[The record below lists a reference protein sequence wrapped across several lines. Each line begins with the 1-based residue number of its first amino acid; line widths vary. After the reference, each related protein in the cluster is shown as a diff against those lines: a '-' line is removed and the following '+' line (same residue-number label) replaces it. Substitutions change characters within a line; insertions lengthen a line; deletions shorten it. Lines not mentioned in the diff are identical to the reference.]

1 MSVTLPTSSDI
12 YLEADGKKVAV
23 VQGYKALAKKN
34 ERSIEAFGESE
45 PVATVTGQPS
55 YSVELTRLYATDSA
69 ISDGINF
76 HDMTD
81 FSLVIVKPDR
91 RIVYT
96 GCNWSRIDE
105 SGEVGDLV
113 AERVSLIAAH
123 RMETGA

>member
-45 PVATVTGQPS
+45 PVATITGQPN

-81 FSLVIVKPDR
+81 FSLVIFKPDR
-91 RIVYT
+91 RIV
-96 GCNWSRIDE
+96 
-105 SGEVGDLV
+105 
-113 AERVSLIAAH
+113 
-123 RMETGA
+123 